1 MRQSKETLL
10 ENSLPRFVLLLFF
23 FMIKLLFAGKID
35 RQLFIIFLIT
45 NCDGSIKER
54 NALLILYL
62 RNKGRSHNIFILM
75 C

>member
-1 MRQSKETLL
+1 MQQSKETLL
-10 ENSLPRFVLLLFF
+10 ENSLPRFVLSLLF
-23 FMIKLLFAGKID
+23 FMIKPLFAGQID
-35 RQLFIIFLIT
+35 RQQCIIFLIT

-62 RNKGRSHNIFILM
+62 RNKGHSHNIFILM